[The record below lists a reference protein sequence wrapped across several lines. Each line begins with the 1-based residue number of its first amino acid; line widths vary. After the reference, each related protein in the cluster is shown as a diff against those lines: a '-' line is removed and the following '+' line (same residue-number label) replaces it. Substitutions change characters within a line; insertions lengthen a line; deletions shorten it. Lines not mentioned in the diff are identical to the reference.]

1 MAHRTDG
8 LPVDPRSG
16 FCPSNSIFYS
26 KRKPVPLP
34 SDPHLDVTT
43 FLSSR
48 RHSGTTAL
56 IDAASGRRVSF
67 PALWRSVA
75 ALSSALSSRLS
86 VRKGQVVLLLSP
98 NSIHFPVV
106 SLAVMSLGAVLTTTN
121 PLNTQQE
128 IAKQISD
135 SDPILA
141 FATRPLAGKLP
152 RDRDFPIVLLEDRR
166 IAGDDTRI
174 RYTIEELTAMEP
186 NHRRHQELVSQD
198 DTATLL
204 YSSGTTGTSKGVV
217 ATHRNMISMVQII
230 LNRLKLEEGGGALET
245 FICTVPMFHI
255 YGLAAFATGLLGAGS
270 TVVILSRFEL
280 GEMIRSVGEYGA
292 TYLPL
297 VPPILV
303 AMLNQAAP
311 LPLGRLRRVLSG
323 GAPLGREVIE
333 GFREKYPA
341 VEILQSYG
349 LTESTG
355 MGAST
360 DSAEESRRYGTA
372 GLLSPN
378 TEARIVDPD
387 TGMPLPVNRTGEL
400 WIRGPYVMKDT
411 TRTRSSYSDPILAF
425 ATRPLAGK
433 LPRDRDFPIVLL
445 EDRRIA
451 GDDTRIRYT
460 IEELTAMEPNHR
472 RHQELVSQDDTATL
486 LYSSGTTGTSKGVV
500 ATHRNM
506 ISMVQIILNR
516 LKLEEGGGAL
526 ETFICT
532 VPMFHIYGLAA
543 FATGLLGAGS
553 TVVILSRFELGEMIR
568 SVGEYGA
575 TYLPLVPP
583 ILVAMLNQAAPLPL
597 GRLRRVLSGGAPLG
611 REVIEGFREKYP
623 AVEILQ
629 SYGLTESTGMGAST
643 DSAEE
648 SRRYGTA
655 GLLSPNTE
663 ARIVDPDTGMPLP
676 VNRTGELWIRGPY
689 VMKGYFKNPEATSTM
704 LDSAEGWLRTGD
716 LCYIDEDGH
725 LFVVDRIKELI
736 KYKGYQVAPAEL
748 EALLLTHPAIT
759 DAAVIPFPDRE
770 VGQYP
775 MAYIVRK
782 AGRHL
787 SETGVM
793 EFLAKQVAP
802 YKRIRK
808 VAFVSAIPKN
818 PSGKILRKDLIKLA
832 TSKL

>member
-1 MAHRTDG
+1 MAYRTDG
-8 LPVDPRSG
+8 LPVDPWSG

-67 PALWRSVA
+67 PTLWRSVS
-75 ALSSALSSRLS
+75 ALASALSSRLS

-121 PLNTQQE
+121 PLNTPQE

-141 FATRPLAGKLP
+141 FATRPFVGKLP
-152 RDRDFPIVLLEDRR
+152 RDRDFPIVLLEDCR
-166 IAGDDTRI
+166 ISGDDGRI

-186 NHRRHQELVSQD
+186 DLRRRRELVSQD

-217 ATHRNMISMVQII
+217 ATHRNMISMVQMI

-280 GEMIRSVGEYGA
+280 GEMIRSIGEYGA

-387 TGMPLPVNRTGEL
+387 TGMSLPVNRTGEL
-400 WIRGPYVMKDT
+400 WIRGP
-411 TRTRSSYSDPILAF
+411 F
-425 ATRPLAGK
+425 
-433 LPRDRDFPIVLL
+433 
-445 EDRRIA
+445 
-451 GDDTRIRYT
+451 
-460 IEELTAMEPNHR
+460 
-472 RHQELVSQDDTATL
+472 
-486 LYSSGTTGTSKGVV
+486 
-500 ATHRNM
+500 
-506 ISMVQIILNR
+506 
-516 LKLEEGGGAL
+516 
-526 ETFICT
+526 
-532 VPMFHIYGLAA
+532 
-543 FATGLLGAGS
+543 
-553 TVVILSRFELGEMIR
+553 
-568 SVGEYGA
+568 
-575 TYLPLVPP
+575 
-583 ILVAMLNQAAPLPL
+583 
-597 GRLRRVLSGGAPLG
+597 
-611 REVIEGFREKYP
+611 
-623 AVEILQ
+623 
-629 SYGLTESTGMGAST
+629 
-643 DSAEE
+643 
-648 SRRYGTA
+648 
-655 GLLSPNTE
+655 
-663 ARIVDPDTGMPLP
+663 
-676 VNRTGELWIRGPY
+676 

-704 LDSAEGWLRTGD
+704 LDSKEGWLRTGD
-716 LCYIDEDGH
+716 LCYIDEDGY
-725 LFVVDRIKELI
+725 LFVVDRLKELI

-759 DAAVIPFPDRE
+759 DAAVIPFPDKE

-775 MAYIVRK
+775 MAYVVRK

-787 SETGVM
+787 SKTGVM
-793 EFLAKQVAP
+793 EFVAKQVAP